1 MVERQQIHCRVP
13 GISSPIVSPE
23 LSQHRR
29 LPCPTWYRGKQNPV
43 ERGLV
48 SSRESMAV
56 EDNEFR
62 VGDVPPG
69 AVLVVGDA
77 AVFNVDAVFYATQAL
92 CTHRQGPLSRGRIEG
107 STVTC
112 PNHGAQFDVK
122 TGAVVRGPAR
132 EPLAT
137 YRVTVEGNVGRV
149 EGDS

>member
-1 MVERQQIHCRVP
+1 M
-13 GISSPIVSPE
+13 
-23 LSQHRR
+23 
-29 LPCPTWYRGKQNPV
+29 
-43 ERGLV
+43 

-56 EDNEFR
+56 EDNEFHL
-62 VGDVPPG
+62 GDVPPG
-69 AVLVVGDA
+69 AVLLVGDA

-92 CTHRQGPLSRGRIEG
+92 CTHRHGPLSRGRIEG

-149 EGDS
+149 EGGS